1 MVLDGLCP
9 DVRASAPW
17 DPRGEL
23 ERWSS
28 STGIV
33 VEVWALPAGPLPG
46 GVTELVRAT
55 ILDVLEGL
63 AGDGSVRCV
72 SVALTANA
80 RGLRLTVSGD
90 GDGLLPE
97 RLADRLRVRRAGFAA
112 LGGGLSANAVPAAAS
127 PSARRCPRAD
137 PAPSAVETVRHLP
150 GRASAE

>member
-1 MVLDGLCP
+1 MVLDGPCP

-112 LGGGLSANAVPAAAS
+112 LGGGLSANAVPGGGVTVSAAL
-127 PSARRCPRAD
+127 PPCGSAPI
-137 PAPSAVETVRHLP
+137 S
-150 GRASAE
+150 G